1 MMMYLISFNV
11 CRTRYFDETTVGH
24 EEISWVKKF
33 YTIFDTFLVN
43 EKLEIEED
51 SSTFVFEL
59 TRNIHLRIIH
69 CVATL
74 HITSVIRKFVNHSV
88 WFFLV
93 ALCSAAYSKN
103 QENKSRDR
111 FIVYF
116 FISKTKTFAPAKLK

>member
-1 MMMYLISFNV
+1 MFAERDTLTQPQYATKRSVASRNF
-11 CRTRYFDETTVGH
+11 C
-24 EEISWVKKF
+24 
-33 YTIFDTFLVN
+33 TIFDTFLVN

-88 WFFLV
+88 WFLFLV

-103 QENKSRDR
+103 QENKSRDK